1 MNIFLDNI
9 IFSLQK
15 SGGISSYWY
24 ELLTRIIEDEKF
36 EVRYLEDLNCES
48 NIFRKN
54 LNIEITNLQFCK
66 TNFLSR
72 IFPIKIQNSQ
82 NAIFHSSYYRY
93 TNNKNSKVITT
104 VHDFIQEKVNN
115 SNLGFNSIMKRRA
128 IMNSDEIIVIS
139 ENTKTD
145 LLNFFPKIDP
155 DKIHVIYNG
164 VSDSYYPINNLI
176 QDTFDSILFVG
187 SRVDYKNFDLAI
199 DVASKFSKLK
209 FNIVGN
215 ALSKNELKLLN
226 SKLGPDRWNFIL
238 NPTNHEL
245 NKIYNKSALLLYPSS
260 YEGFGI
266 PIIEA
271 MKAGCPVLALNSS
284 SIPEVAGNAAVLVNN
299 STIDEYYD
307 GIQQILRNRECY
319 VKLGYLNADKFSWN
333 KTYLETIKLYKN

>member
-1 MNIFLDNI
+1 MNIFFDNI

-24 ELLTRIIEDEKF
+24 ELLTRVIEDEKF

-54 LNIEITNLQFCK
+54 LNIEKTSLQFYK
-66 TNFLSR
+66 TDFFSR
-72 IFPIKIQNSQ
+72 IFPIKIQNSK

-93 TNNKNSKVITT
+93 TNNKHSKVITT

-115 SNLGFNSIMKRRA
+115 TNLGFNSIMKKRA
-128 IMNSDEIIVIS
+128 IINSDEIIVIS
-139 ENTKTD
+139 ENTKVD

-164 VSDSYYPINNLI
+164 VSDCYFPVNDLK

-199 DVASKFSKLK
+199 DVVSKFSKLK
-209 FNIVGN
+209 LNIIGN
-215 ALSKNELKLLN
+215 ALTQNELKLLN
-226 SKLGPDRWNFIL
+226 SKFGPDRWNFIL
-238 NPTNHEL
+238 NPSNYEL
-245 NKIYNKSALLLYPSS
+245 NNIYNQSALLLYPSS

-266 PIIEA
+266 PILEA

-299 STIDEYYD
+299 STVDEYYN
-307 GIQQILRNRECY
+307 GIQQILGNREYY
-319 VKLGYLNADKFSWN
+319 VQLGFVNAARFSWN